1 VGRLLGLGDIEGL
14 LEKFRALEE
23 SEKLEKRMRKALAK
37 GEITLPDLYLQIK
50 SILRMGPLA
59 KILQMIPGLAN
70 LPLRED
76 DMKISE
82 KTMRK
87 WLHIIESMT
96 EEELKNP
103 GIIDRSRMRRIAIGS
118 GTNIEDVKQLLLYYQ
133 NMNRLMRDLKR
144 KRLSLP
150 IKDLKDLESLE
161 E

>member
-1 VGRLLGLGDIEGL
+1 
-14 LEKFRALEE
+14 
-23 SEKLEKRMRKALAK
+23 M
-37 GEITLPDLYLQIK
+37 
-50 SILRMGPLA
+50 ILHQT
-59 KILQMIPGLAN
+59 K
-70 LPLRED
+70 
-76 DMKISE
+76 

-133 NMNRLMRDLKR
+133 NINRLMRDLKR